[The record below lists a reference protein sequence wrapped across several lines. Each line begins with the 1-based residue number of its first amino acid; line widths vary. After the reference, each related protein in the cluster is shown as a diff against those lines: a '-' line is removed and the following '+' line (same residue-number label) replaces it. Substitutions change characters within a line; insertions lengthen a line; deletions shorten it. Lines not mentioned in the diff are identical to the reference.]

1 MTTDLWPPLS
11 VIRHALETRAP
22 ETRAPV
28 PDADVANDAPGQ
40 TAVVAMPGSAAGT
53 GVEPAAPG
61 APPHDLLLP
70 LTELARRREAVAQ
83 RAFPAR
89 WAPGRLVSVV
99 HEGRLLGVLLDRC
112 IHGEL
117 WQGWMAAGEPDW
129 ASAFDVLLEPGDEPF
144 EPMFGVI
151 QAWNV
156 LTLEPSP
163 QLCARVL
170 GEVSATRLA
179 AIRAVHDEWAAH
191 ATPAIAPEPG
201 HIALRSVGGVFSVL
215 SGTPLGPQDP
225 RTDYQALYR
234 DAGLQLGRALVAPQG
249 DAGDAGD
256 AVDAADAADA
266 SPSPRARP
274 QAGPEGGWW
283 GSIRRWFGAEGWAR
297 PAFAVLALCVVIQN
311 VGLLGGHDAA
321 EDDDVRFRAV
331 PTAPA
336 PTRADLVVR
345 WKAGVRMDEADR
357 LLQSISADVVGGP
370 GGNGAWRLRVPEPV
384 DALAVLAASPLVESA
399 GPATEQRP

>member
-1 MTTDLWPPLS
+1 MTHDLWPPLS
-11 VIRHALETRAP
+11 VIRHALETGA
-22 ETRAPV
+22 AV
-28 PDADVANDAPGQ
+28 PDDAPDSAPG
-40 TAVVAMPGSAAGT
+40 TATVAMPGTSPPTGT
-53 GVEPAAPG
+53 APAPAA
-61 APPHDLLLP
+61 AASDLLLP
-70 LTELARRREAVAQ
+70 LVELARRREAVAQ

-112 IHGEL
+112 IQGDL
-117 WQGWMAAGEPDW
+117 WQGWMAAGEADW
-129 ASAFDVLLEPGDEPF
+129 ASAFDVLLEPDDEPF

-156 LTLEPSP
+156 LTLAPAP

-191 ATPAIAPEPG
+191 ASLAIAPEPG
-201 HIALRSVGGVFSVL
+201 RIALRGVGGVFSVL

-225 RTDYQALYR
+225 RADYQELYR
-234 DAGLQLGRALVAPQG
+234 DVGLQLGKALTRPQG
-249 DAGDAGD
+249 DE
-256 AVDAADAADA
+256 A
-266 SPSPRARP
+266 SSSPAPSPARP
-274 QAGPEGGWW
+274 QPRPEGGWW
-283 GSIRRWFGAEGWAR
+283 GSIRRWFGAEGWTR
-297 PAFAVLALCVVIQN
+297 PAFAVLALFVVIQN
-311 VGLLGGHDAA
+311 VGLLGGRGAPE
-321 EDDDVRFRAV
+321 EDEVRFRDV
-331 PTAPA
+331 PAAPA
-336 PTRADLVVR
+336 PARADLVVR

-370 GGNGAWRLRVPEPV
+370 GDPGGNGVWRLRVPEPV

-399 GPATEQRP
+399 GPAGEQRP

>member
-1 MTTDLWPPLS
+1 MTHDLWPPLS
-11 VIRHALETRAP
+11 VIRHALETGA
-22 ETRAPV
+22 TV
-28 PDADVANDAPGQ
+28 PDDAPDSTPG
-40 TAVVAMPGSAAGT
+40 TATVAMPGTSPPTGAAPA
-53 GVEPAAPG
+53 PAA
-61 APPHDLLLP
+61 AASDLLLP
-70 LTELARRREAVAQ
+70 LVELARRREAVAQ

-112 IHGEL
+112 IQGDL
-117 WQGWMAAGEPDW
+117 WQGWMAAGEADW
-129 ASAFDVLLEPGDEPF
+129 ASAFDVLLEPDDEPF

-156 LTLEPSP
+156 LTLAPAP

-191 ATPAIAPEPG
+191 APLAIAPEPG

-225 RTDYQALYR
+225 RADYQELYR
-234 DAGLQLGRALVAPQG
+234 DVGLQLGKALTRPQG
-249 DAGDAGD
+249 DE
-256 AVDAADAADA
+256 A
-266 SPSPRARP
+266 SPSSPAPSPAQPQPR
-274 QAGPEGGWW
+274 PEGGWW

-297 PAFAVLALCVVIQN
+297 PAFAVLALVVVIQN
-311 VGLLGGHDAA
+311 VGLLGGRGSPE
-321 EDDDVRFRAV
+321 EDEVRFRDV
-331 PTAPA
+331 PAAPA

-370 GGNGAWRLRVPEPV
+370 GDPGGNGAWRLRVPEPV

-399 GPATEQRP
+399 GPAQGPRP

>member
-1 MTTDLWPPLS
+1 MTHDLWPPLS
-11 VIRHALETRAP
+11 VIRQAFETGTA
-22 ETRAPV
+22 V
-28 PDADVANDAPGQ
+28 PDDASPPGMA
-40 TAVVAMPGSAAGT
+40 TVAMPGSCPGT
-53 GVEPAAPG
+53 GAEPVAA
-61 APPHDLLLP
+61 AAASDLLLP
-70 LTELARRREAVAQ
+70 LTDLARRREAVAQ

-117 WQGWMAAGEPDW
+117 WQGWMAAGEADW
-129 ASAFDVLLEPGDEPF
+129 ASAFDVLLEPEDEPF

-151 QAWNV
+151 QTWNV

-163 QLCARVL
+163 QLCARVQ

-191 ATPAIAPEPG
+191 ASLAIAPEPG
-201 HIALRSVGGVFSVL
+201 RIALRSVGGVFSVL

-225 RTDYQALYR
+225 RADYQALYR
-234 DAGLQLGRALVAPQG
+234 DAGLRLGAALARPQG
-249 DAGDAGD
+249 DASAS
-256 AVDAADAADA
+256 
-266 SPSPRARP
+266 SPSSSSSSRAQPQSRP
-274 QAGPEGGWW
+274 EDGWW

-297 PAFAVLALCVVIQN
+297 PAFAVLALFVVIQN
-311 VGLLGGHDAA
+311 IGVLGGRGASE
-321 EDDDVRFRAV
+321 EDEVRFRAV
-331 PTAPA
+331 PAAPA

-345 WKAGVRMDEADR
+345 WKSGVRMDEADR

-370 GGNGAWRLRVPEPV
+370 GGEGAPGGGGRPRGPPPDAEQCRRGVGVAGGGAW
-384 DALAVLAASPLVESA
+384 AS
-399 GPATEQRP
+399 

>member
-1 MTTDLWPPLS
+1 MTHDLWPPLS
-11 VIRHALETRAP
+11 VIRNAFETRAAVP
-22 ETRAPV
+22 ADEA
-28 PDADVANDAPGQ
+28 PDAAPA
-40 TAVVAMPGSAAGT
+40 TATVAMPGAPAAAGA
-53 GVEPAAPG
+53 EAAPAA
-61 APPHDLLLP
+61 AAASDLLLP
-70 LTELARRREAVAQ
+70 LAELARRREAVAQ
-83 RAFPAR
+83 RAFSAR

-99 HEGRLLGVLLDRC
+99 HEGRLLGVLLDRR
-112 IHGEL
+112 IHGDL
-117 WQGWMAAGEPDW
+117 WQGWMAAGEADW
-129 ASAFDVLLEPGDEPF
+129 ASAFDVLLEPDDEPF

-191 ATPAIAPEPG
+191 ASLAIAPEPG
-201 HIALRSVGGVFSVL
+201 RIALRSVGGVFSVL

-225 RTDYQALYR
+225 RVDYQALYR
-234 DAGLQLGRALVAPQG
+234 DAGLQLGAALAQPSG
-249 DAGDAGD
+249 DAAGP
-256 AVDAADAADA
+256 AAT
-266 SPSPRARP
+266 PSSRARP
-274 QAGPEGGWW
+274 QPRPEGGWW

-297 PAFAVLALCVVIQN
+297 PAFAVLALFVVVQN
-311 VGLLGGHDAA
+311 IGSLGGRGATE
-321 EDDDVRFRAV
+321 EDEVRFRAV
-331 PTAPA
+331 PAAPA
-336 PTRADLVVR
+336 PARADLVVR